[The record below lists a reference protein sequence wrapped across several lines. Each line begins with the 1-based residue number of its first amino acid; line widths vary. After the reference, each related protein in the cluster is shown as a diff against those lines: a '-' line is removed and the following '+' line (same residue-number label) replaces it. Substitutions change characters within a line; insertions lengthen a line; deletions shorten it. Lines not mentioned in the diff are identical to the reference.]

1 MDNTERT
8 LDLHELNTI
17 SLIANSPRCRCERS
31 VCVCVSFVYVFL
43 TDITSLILQRHNAV
57 SQVFKTSKYL
67 AAISIG
73 FLVAVSPWNISTL
86 VVAVT
91 NVKLHEDL
99 DFAVSWLAIGNSFW
113 NVVIYSVLNR
123 KFR

>member
-1 MDNTERT
+1 MPHCWKLHVKAHFLPAADVE
-8 LDLHELNTI
+8 DLY
-17 SLIANSPRCRCERS
+17 
-31 VCVCVSFVYVFL
+31 VFVYVFL
-43 TDITSLILQRHNAV
+43 TYITSLFLQRQNAV

-91 NVKLHEDL
+91 NIKLHEDL
-99 DFAVSWLAIGNSFW
+99 DFAVSWVAIGNSFW